1 MIGGICW
8 IEFKDIPDDTIRE
21 IITEFWQKNKD
32 SLEGMTFNQLKSV
45 DALRNAEKI
54 AMEYLHKEK

>member
-8 IEFKDIPDDTIRE
+8 IKFKDIPDEKIQE

-45 DALRNAEKI
+45 DALRNAEKL